1 MLSKEFRI
9 VTIGDY
15 GTGDLA
21 FGEVQDRIE
30 AACAEHNIKILG
42 YEERSV
48 RAFSTVHTAFILA
61 QLACNTKQPD
71 IKKYFVNTA
80 PRFDKKEART
90 NNEGEGFVYARLK
103 SGVEICAV
111 NSGYS
116 LSFIKPL
123 AEEIRAIDV
132 SKEGSQFRSRDNF
145 PPAFVRAIS
154 GDRSALGEDI
164 KHTIPDMPL
173 DIIVHDDG
181 YGNLK
186 VYTDVNKLKDAEGQE
201 AFIKLQAPVEGSEQS
216 STSLPFNSRDAMI
229 THRMFDVNDGQMAF
243 AYQGSSGW
251 DLPDGGRQSFAE
263 ILVRSGSA
271 NKAFHRPPIGTRV
284 IWKLAR

>member
-1 MLSKEFRI
+1 MKDSFRI

-15 GTGDLA
+15 GAGDLA
-21 FGEVQDRIE
+21 FAEVQDRIE
-30 AACAEHNIKILG
+30 ASCKEYDVDVHS

-61 QLACNTKQPD
+61 QLARNTKQPSL
-71 IKKYFVNTA
+71 KKYFVNTA
-80 PRFDKKEART
+80 PRFDNKEART

-103 SGVEICAV
+103 NGVEICAV

-116 LSFIKPL
+116 LSFIKD
-123 AEEIRAIDV
+123 AAVEIRTIDV

-145 PPAFVRAIS
+145 PTAFARVIS

-164 KHTIPDMPL
+164 AQHIPDMPQ
-173 DIIVHDDG
+173 DVIVHSDG

-186 VYTDVNKLKDAEGQE
+186 VYTDVAKLEAAEGQN
-201 AFIKLQAPVEGSEQS
+201 AFIKLEAPVEGL
-216 STSLPFNSRDAMI
+216 TGNLPTNSRDAKI
-229 THRMFDVNDGQMAF
+229 THRMFDVEDGKMAY
-243 AYQGSSGW
+243 AYKGSSGW
-251 DLPDGGRQSFAE
+251 DLENGERQSFAE

-271 NKAFHRPPIGTRV
+271 DNAFHYPPIGTRV
-284 IWKLAR
+284 KWTLAK